1 MNYSLTGKII
11 NHIYQKIPLS
21 KLIYFPQ
28 KKKFIKT
35 KDFFYNMNLVY
46 NRKTVSW
53 HRKTALKKLFN
64 IDNLKKKN
72 IFKYYKDL
80 SLSKVCLSPFG
91 WGEINYRDYESF
103 LYGAIL
109 LKPNMDHIQTWP
121 DLYNKNN
128 YVSYNWS
135 CENLKKI
142 AEQIINE
149 YSTFKEVAKNGQ
161 DFYLNFLNKKNLDQI
176 FLSKIKTLI
185 HDSN

>member
-1 MNYSLTGKII
+1 M
-11 NHIYQKIPLS
+11 
-21 KLIYFPQ
+21 
-28 KKKFIKT
+28 
-35 KDFFYNMNLVY
+35 
-46 NRKTVSW
+46 
-53 HRKTALKKLFN
+53 
-64 IDNLKKKN
+64 
-72 IFKYYKDL
+72 
-80 SLSKVCLSPFG
+80 SPFG

-142 AEQIINE
+142 AEQILNE